1 MDRVPAPA
9 GPGVEAF
16 WDLERFFA
24 TASRDHLAL
33 PDIEREAES
42 RGRELV
48 RLCLQAHLDSRGD
61 GDVGPAL
68 VVDGPNGPVRLAHKR
83 PHTRRLL
90 TLFGEVSITRVG
102 YGARGR
108 ASIHPLDAEL
118 KLPARS
124 YSYEI
129 SRRLVRAAV
138 CGPFDEA
145 IAVVAQM
152 TGVNIPKRSAEQLV
166 REAAADFDAFYPA
179 RGRPGG
185 KLLPAGQ
192 ILIGAIDCKGIPMVK
207 PETATKVVRR
217 RKGEKPNKKK
227 MATVGTVYVQP
238 PRVRTPQQ
246 VLDSL
251 FAASTTTTTTD
262 DDAAR
267 GPRQRPTD
275 KRVWASLL
283 AGKDGF
289 IADVRAEM
297 LRRDPRHRRTWVIVT
312 DGERALQRRVAANFQ
327 GVTLILDLLH
337 VLEKLWKA
345 AYVFHPE
352 ASPEA
357 TAFVYQR
364 AERILNGQA
373 GQVVK
378 GLRQMVTKRRLTGV
392 KAKTLL
398 DVAGYYY
405 ANRARMRYDTYLAN
419 GWPIASGSVE
429 GACKNLVRDRFERSG
444 MRWTQTMA
452 EAMLQ
457 LRAIYLSGDLDEY
470 WQFHVEQDQQR
481 LHNDQWRVVAK

>member
-1 MDRVPAPA
+1 MATVPQTA
-9 GPGVEAF
+9 GPGQEAF

-24 TASRDHLAL
+24 TATQAHLSL
-33 PDIEREAES
+33 PDVEREAES
-42 RGRELV
+42 RGWELV
-48 RLCLQAHLDSRGD
+48 RLCLQAHMDSRGD

-68 VVDGPNGPVRLAHKR
+68 VVDGPDGPVRLAHKR
-83 PHTRRLL
+83 IRTRRLQ
-90 TLFGEVSITRVG
+90 TLFGQVTVTRVG
-102 YGARGR
+102 YGARGS

-129 SRRLVRAAV
+129 SRRLIRAAV

-145 IAVVAQM
+145 IAVIAQM
-152 TGVNIPKRSAEQLV
+152 TGVGIPKRSAEQLV
-166 REAAADFDAFYPA
+166 REAAVDFDAFYPA

-192 ILIGAIDCKGIPMVK
+192 ILVGAIDCKGIPMVK
-207 PETATKVVRR
+207 PQPATKVVRR
-217 RKGEKPNKKK
+217 KKGEKPNKKK

-251 FAASTTTTTTD
+251 FAIATATAAD
-262 DDAAR
+262 DPDR
-267 GPRQRPTD
+267 RPRQRPTD

-283 AGKDGF
+283 AGKDTF

-297 LRRDPRHRRTWVIVT
+297 VRRDPRHRRTWVIVT

-327 GVTLILDLLH
+327 GVTLVLDLLH

-352 ASPEA
+352 GSPEA
-357 TAFVYQR
+357 TAFVRQR
-364 AERILNGQA
+364 AERILNGQVS
-373 GQVVK
+373 QVVK
-378 GLRQMVTKRRLTGV
+378 GLRQMVTKRGLTGV

-405 ANRARMRYDTYLAN
+405 ANRDRMRYDTYLEK

-444 MRWTQTMA
+444 MRWTPAMA

-470 WQFHVEQDQQR
+470 WQFHIEQDQKR
-481 LHNDQWRVVAK
+481 LHHEQWRVVEK